1 MKIKKNKNLKSFFII
16 KTKLIIKTMQPFS
29 FIASLVTIYSSSY
42 LLIYYTKKTFML
54 SCISSEPLLPF
65 ICLLS
70 IIGPICGITIGIN
83 NLINS
88 FN

>member
-1 MKIKKNKNLKSFFII
+1 MSF
-16 KTKLIIKTMQPFS
+16 TLTMQPIN

-42 LLIYYTKKTFML
+42 LLIHYTKKTFML

-88 FN
+88 IN